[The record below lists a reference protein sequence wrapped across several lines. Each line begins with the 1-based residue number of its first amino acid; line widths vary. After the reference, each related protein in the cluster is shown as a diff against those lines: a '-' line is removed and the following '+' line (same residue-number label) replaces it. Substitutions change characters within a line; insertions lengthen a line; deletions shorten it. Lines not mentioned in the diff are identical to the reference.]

1 MVQQENREFEFTGSR
16 AKLPRPV
23 PGGTEH
29 IESLGHFI
37 DNLMGDARIRKAVER
52 ELEPLYLEKDEAPE
66 DPPPVEL
73 PEPSREE
80 LRRLPKA
87 TGQSPTHSRHPR
99 EG

>member
-1 MVQQENREFEFTGSR
+1 MAEQESEFEITESK

-37 DNLMGDARIRKAVER
+37 DNLMGDARMRKAVER
-52 ELEPLYLEKDEAPE
+52 ELEPLYLKDDEAPE

-73 PEPSREE
+73 PEPVPGGTEE
-80 LRRLPKA
+80 FTEGAPP
-87 TGQSPTHSRHPR
+87 SPTHSRHPT